1 MPKLSRRDFIAAA
14 AGGAA
19 ACMGGALNASPGA
32 EPVPG
37 KAVIHVTDLFRPY
50 ADADDHWDL
59 ACDYA
64 LASQGRI
71 ELAGIMI
78 DHPPEDFERDPDVQA
93 VAQMNAITG
102 LAVPVF
108 VGSPRRLDAAEAGRP
123 ENSAAAGGARAILSM
138 MAGSRLPVVISVLGS
153 SRDVALAGRLDPGL
167 FAKKCAGVYLNAG
180 SGTPDRTLAARLEY
194 NVALDPASYAG
205 IFDLPCP
212 VYWMPCHQVAPA
224 EDDESFTAGPYGTYY
239 RFLQKDILP
248 FLSARVRNYFAFM
261 FKQGSSERA
270 YQRPEDALR
279 PDWLRYLEG
288 PAEKDLLARQARR
301 GRNMWGTAGFFHAA
315 GLSVAADGTF
325 GPKASV
331 PSPLFTFDPV
341 KVRCDA
347 AGITTWADDPG
358 SRDRFLF
365 HVRDEALYPGA
376 MTAAM
381 RGLLES
387 LP

>member
-1 MPKLSRRDFIAAA
+1 MPKLSRRNFIAAA

-19 ACMGGALNASPGA
+19 ACMGGTLNASSEA
-32 EPVPG
+32 EPAPG

-59 ACDYA
+59 ACVFA
-64 LASQGRI
+64 LAFQGRF
-71 ELAGIMI
+71 ELAGVMI

-93 VAQMNAITG
+93 VAQMNAISG

-108 VGSPRRLDAAEAGRP
+108 IGSPLRLEAAEAARP
-123 ENSAAAGGARAILSM
+123 ENILAAGGARALLSM
-138 MAGSRLPVVISVLGS
+138 MSRSRHPVVINIIGS

-167 FAKKCAGVYLNAG
+167 FEKKCAGVYLNAG
-180 SGTPDRTLAARLEY
+180 SGTPDKTLAARLEY

-205 IFDLPCP
+205 IFELPCP
-212 VYWMPCHQVAPA
+212 VYWMPCHQVSPA
-224 EDDESFTAGPYGTYY
+224 ENDESFTAGPYGTYY
-239 RFLQKDILP
+239 RFPQKDILP

-270 YQRPEDALR
+270 YQHPEDALR
-279 PDWLRYLEG
+279 PNWLRALEG
-288 PAEKDLLARQARR
+288 PPDKDLIERQARR
-301 GRNMWGTAGFFHAA
+301 IRNMWCTAGFFHAA

-325 GPKASV
+325 APGASV

-341 KVRCDA
+341 RVRCDA
-347 AGITTWADDPG
+347 AGITTWVDDPG

-365 HVRDEALYPGA
+365 HVRDEARYPGA
-376 MTAAM
+376 MAAAM